1 MVVNLPNSPMATV
14 PCRMA
19 CSVKKQRK
27 RNTFAFLLAV
37 ALATIAGCAATT
49 TTESAGEYI
58 DDAVVTAKGKAAI
71 LDQPSL
77 KASEISVA
85 TYEGTVYLRGIV
97 ASQST
102 INEAVDVARG
112 VNGVKPVK
120 KEMRVA

>member
-1 MVVNLPNSPMATV
+1 
-14 PCRMA
+14 MA
-19 CSVKKQRK
+19 CSVKKQLK
-27 RNTFAFLLAV
+27 RSTFAFLLTV
-37 ALATIAGCAATT
+37 ALATIPGCAATP

-58 DDAVVTAKGKAAI
+58 DDAVLTAKGKAAI
-71 LDQPSL
+71 LEQPSL
-77 KASEISVA
+77 KSSENSVA